1 MAITNETIQEKALKK
16 HLFTLEKKLSGK
28 LKDIVSE
35 KNVPK
40 EKSLVYRLIV
50 QGYIDESYENYINYS
65 YAEKN
70 DEAFLSNLISN
81 GKASD
86 FDSELND
93 LNKIT
98 NILTDVDYK
107 KEAILNNSFLNY
119 LIEKADV
126 QHINEVLN
134 TSQKL
139 SIGFVEQYYNK
150 YSNVFEHLLRL
161 KIKIDITK
169 LNEVEDR
176 LVDNYLF
183 IDNEKNYEFLVYN
196 NWKNKLVDEE
206 LISETI
212 NDTNLS
218 ENFIEY
224 YIPKLR
230 KTINLKNIDS
240 NYYDSLLKNNK
251 VIPSSANINLYYEF
265 SSNMINRT
273 LVEFINQNDIYITDQ
288 LTKDFFDNL
297 ININEISNE
306 KYKLLFENFNF
317 EDYSR
322 DLLNENLEKEK
333 LEILVNL
340 HKLILSYDMVNFLEM
355 KNIAYINNNEK
366 EIIRLL
372 SENENLSISSWK
384 TMFDSVNID
393 NIEKK
398 KLFLARINELNFE
411 EFKDLLVKLSF
422 NDRLIKVVNKQPGY
436 HKIRLKIAGENQVIK
451 EYLAIQSII
460 DEGTLNKIFYQ

>member
-1 MAITNETIQEKALKK
+1 M
-16 HLFTLEKKLSGK
+16 
-28 LKDIVSE
+28 KDIVSE
-35 KNVPK
+35 NDVPK

-65 YAEKN
+65 YAEEN
-70 DEAFLSNLISN
+70 DDVFLSNLFSDA
-81 GKASD
+81 KASD

-93 LNKIT
+93 FNKII
-98 NILTDVDYK
+98 NNLTDLDYK
-107 KEAILNNSFLNY
+107 KESILNISFLNY
-119 LIEKADV
+119 FIENNDT
-126 QHINEVLN
+126 QHIDQILY
-134 TSQKL
+134 TSQRS

-183 IDNEKNYEFLVYN
+183 IDNEKNYEFLIYN

-251 VIPSSANINLYYEF
+251 VIPSSTNINLYYEF
-265 SSNMINRT
+265 SSNMINQI
-273 LVEFINQNDIYITDQ
+273 LVEFINQNVIFINNQ
-288 LTKDFFDNL
+288 MTKEFFDNL
-297 ININEISNE
+297 VNMNEINNE
-306 KYKLLFENFNF
+306 KYKLLFEKFNF
-317 EDYSR
+317 EGYSR
-322 DLLNENLEKEK
+322 DLLSDNLEKEK
-333 LEILVNL
+333 LEILVDLHNL
-340 HKLILSYDMVNFLEM
+340 IFSYDMVEFLDM
-355 KNIAYINNNEK
+355 KNVTYINNNEK
-366 EIIRLL
+366 DIIRLL
-372 SENENLSISSWK
+372 TENENLNINNWK
-384 TMFDSVNID
+384 TLFDSKNIED
-393 NIEKK
+393 IEKK
-398 KLFLARINELNFE
+398 KLLLARINDLNFD
-411 EFKDLLVKLSF
+411 EFKEI
-422 NDRLIKVVNKQPGY
+422 LIKLNFDDKLIKIVNKQPGY
-436 HKIRLKIAGENQVIK
+436 HKIRLKNTEENRLIK
-451 EYLAIQSII
+451 EYLATQNII
-460 DEGTLNKIFYQ
+460 EEAILNRMFDQK

>member
-1 MAITNETIQEKALKK
+1 
-16 HLFTLEKKLSGK
+16 
-28 LKDIVSE
+28 
-35 KNVPK
+35 
-40 EKSLVYRLIV
+40 
-50 QGYIDESYENYINYS
+50 
-65 YAEKN
+65 
-70 DEAFLSNLISN
+70 
-81 GKASD
+81 
-86 FDSELND
+86 
-93 LNKIT
+93 
-98 NILTDVDYK
+98 
-107 KEAILNNSFLNY
+107 
-119 LIEKADV
+119 
-126 QHINEVLN
+126 
-134 TSQKL
+134 
-139 SIGFVEQYYNK
+139 
-150 YSNVFEHLLRL
+150 
-161 KIKIDITK
+161 
-169 LNEVEDR
+169 
-176 LVDNYLF
+176 
-183 IDNEKNYEFLVYN
+183 
-196 NWKNKLVDEE
+196 
-206 LISETI
+206 
-212 NDTNLS
+212 
-218 ENFIEY
+218 
-224 YIPKLR
+224 
-230 KTINLKNIDS
+230 TINLKNIDS

-340 HKLILSYDMVNFLEM
+340 HKLILSYDMVKFLEM
-355 KNIAYINNNEK
+355 KNVAYINNNEK

-451 EYLAIQSII
+451 EYLATQSII